1 MKIGHSILE
10 SQLDSRENDWREP
23 FCISFLSQ
31 HLPSYI
37 LGLNFNSSLEGP
49 VFSVD
54 DKEFERELSKPA
66 SCPILKNA
74 AEYVIDEDTV
84 DLEEIQNIINDSVLD
99 LLKDNPSLS
108 SAFNY
113 LKDQGRNVTI
123 SRFDNSRMEYLE
135 RRVQNLAKVEVS
147 MDTFL
152 TLIDRLIDHNDSDFA
167 QRLANEIG
175 SRELRSA
182 VEQKT
187 IERYKTH
194 LDEVF
199 YIDEMYNKPLQDEN
213 EFRTGMA

>member
-1 MKIGHSILE
+1 MTISHSILE

-37 LGLNFNSSLEGP
+37 LGLNFNPNLEGP
-49 VFSVD
+49 TFSID
-54 DKEFERELSKPA
+54 EEELKRELSKPG

-74 AEYVIDEDTV
+74 AEYVIDKNTV
-84 DLEEIQNIINDSVLD
+84 ALEEIQGIINDSVLD
-99 LLKDNPSLS
+99 LLKYNPSLA
-108 SAFNY
+108 SAFNH

-123 SRFDNSRMEYLE
+123 SRFDSSRMEYLE
-135 RRVQNLAKVEVS
+135 RRVQSLAKVEVN

-167 QRLANEIG
+167 QRLANEVG
-175 SRELRSA
+175 SRELRST
-182 VEQKT
+182 VVQKA
-187 IERYKTH
+187 IERYKAH

-199 YIDEMYNKPLQDEN
+199 YVDEIYSKALQGQQP
-213 EFRTGMA
+213 RP